1 MKQLNSGQQQRC
13 VLSSVHSKNL
23 LFFFRKCRRVRH
35 QRGSTIVVSL
45 HGLCQIF
52 CCDYSADAKHI
63 KSGLTSMNYDA
74 KLLHQKFGNL
84 NQGHWGE
91 VSPEWI
97 TISSQDTV
105 PTVQNFTKRNLA
117 LQHVIFMNFV
127 CWKIHGPWQWDSPW
141 QVRSLNPAPLV
152 QDLMAPTWRDPCL
165 SCAYF
170 VMVLA
175 HPHFSRLA
183 ATYLSITCTTHHD
196 ILWLVGGTPMT
207 TWITDYWGTLTVI
220 DSPKTCGPEQEPIK
234 VSERE
239 IPLRP
244 SEVLSDST
252 T

>member
-1 MKQLNSGQQQRC
+1 
-13 VLSSVHSKNL
+13 
-23 LFFFRKCRRVRH
+23 
-35 QRGSTIVVSL
+35 
-45 HGLCQIF
+45 
-52 CCDYSADAKHI
+52 
-63 KSGLTSMNYDA
+63 MNYDA

-152 QDLMAPTWRDPCL
+152 QDLMAPNWRDPCL
-165 SCAYF
+165 WCAYF

-175 HPHFSRLA
+175 TSSLLTSCGYISFHHHLHYTSWYFMACWRNTHDHLDYWLLRDTYSNRFSQNMWPR
-183 ATYLSITCTTHHD
+183 TGTHQSERKRNSPSTIWGAQRQHH
-196 ILWLVGGTPMT
+196 IKLIINGTPWFFAGTCEQHTGIYRSSKT
-207 TWITDYWGTLTVI
+207 TARQRLLI
-220 DSPKTCGPEQEPIK
+220 Q
-234 VSERE
+234 
-239 IPLRP
+239 
-244 SEVLSDST
+244 
-252 T
+252 